1 MRYATLALLICAG
14 CTSTTDDTES
24 DTDGVD
30 TEAPEDA
37 DTEDADTEDAD
48 TEDADTEDADTDDAD
63 TEDADT
69 DDADTDSTEVCALI
83 AGSCAPEFVL
93 PDETNA
99 DFALSDLE
107 GSRVLVMG
115 NAMWCP
121 PCNNL
126 AEDVNEWAASSDAP
140 ADLEVVIVVVEDN
153 NFNPPDSADIV
164 RFKQGLGL
172 TVNAV
177 ADDDGDWFSNWGN
190 TRYSYTTIDASGT
203 VSWHTTGYQS
213 LSTLTTQIQGIP

>member
-14 CTSTTDDTES
+14 CTTTTDDNDG

-30 TEAPEDA
+30 TEAQDDA
-37 DTEDADTEDAD
+37 DTN
-48 TEDADTEDADTDDAD
+48 DADTDDAD
-63 TEDADT
+63 DADT
-69 DDADTDSTEVCALI
+69 DDADTDDADTGAAQDCALT
-83 AGSCAPEFVL
+83 AGRCAPEFVL
-93 PDETNA
+93 PDETDA

-126 AEDVNEWAASSDAP
+126 AEDVNEWAASAQAP
-140 ADLEVVIVVVEDN
+140 SDLEVVIVVVEDN
-153 NFNPPDSADIV
+153 NFSQPDAADIA

-172 TVNAV
+172 TVNTV
-177 ADDDGDWFSNWGN
+177 ADEDGTWIENWGN
-190 TRYSYTTIDASGT
+190 TRYSYTTIDANGT
-203 VSWHTTGYQS
+203 VNWHTTGYQS
-213 LSTLTTQIQGIP
+213 LSTLTDQIQAIPQ